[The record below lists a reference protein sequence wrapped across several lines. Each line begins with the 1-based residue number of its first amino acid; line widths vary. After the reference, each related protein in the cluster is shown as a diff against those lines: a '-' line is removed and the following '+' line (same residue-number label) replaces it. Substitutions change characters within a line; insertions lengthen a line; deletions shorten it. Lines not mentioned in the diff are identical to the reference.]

1 MTYLSLYPIVAVDM
15 LGCLAMITIAT
26 KCLVTAYGIYR
37 SETDNVLSNYLLW
50 LIMAIFAFSVSR
62 SFGHILKYILHF
74 FGYISVWDDISPI
87 SGSINTITFVLI
99 ASITMFFGKI
109 QIIMEKMSQDRT
121 KIEKTSKE
129 LLQLNLEV
137 EMIVSERTRAEMAL
151 RMAHEA
157 RNPVMII
164 GGLIQKILKKMPA
177 SDTGR
182 PLMERVMEQAQRLET
197 MVARFEEA
205 LPMTKKYFSPQ
216 ELNAIVEE
224 TIEFV
229 RSEADGKGIIIL
241 FDRHPANLAF
251 QGNKY
256 LIKVALA
263 HLIRNAIEVCG
274 AGDTIEITTD
284 LEGRLV
290 MVKIKDSGPGIPEE
304 IKSHIF
310 EPFYKTRQGE
320 TGLGLPYVKQ
330 IIDEHK
336 GDIRITS
343 AKGEGTAV
351 EIRLPTHISEM
362 TAAQK
367 I

>member
-1 MTYLSLYPIVAVDM
+1 MTYLSLYPIVIVDM
-15 LGCLAMITIAT
+15 LGCLAMIILAI
-26 KCLVTAYGIYR
+26 KCLVTAHEIYQ
-37 SETDNVLSNYLLW
+37 SETDNILSNYLFW

-74 FGYISVWDDISPI
+74 SGHIFIWDKISPI
-87 SGSINTITFVLI
+87 SGSINTITFVII
-99 ASITMFFGKI
+99 AAITMFFGKI
-109 QIIMEKMSQDRT
+109 QIIMEKMSQDRK

-164 GGLIQKILKKMPA
+164 GGLIQKIIKKMPA
-177 SDTGR
+177 DDTKR
-182 PLMERVMEQAQRLET
+182 PLMERILEQAQRLEA
-197 MVARFEEA
+197 MVAKFEKA
-205 LPMTKKYFSPQ
+205 LPMAKKYFSPQ
-216 ELNAIVEE
+216 ELNAIAEE
-224 TIEFV
+224 TIELV
-229 RSEADGKGIIIL
+229 RPEADEKGIIML
-241 FDRHPANLAF
+241 FDRHPANLSF

-263 HLIRNAIEVCG
+263 HLIRNAIEVCNQE
-274 AGDTIEITTD
+274 DTIEITTD
-284 LEGRLV
+284 LAGR
-290 MVKIKDSGPGIPEE
+290 MVTITIKDSGPGIPEE

-330 IIDEHK
+330 IIEEHK

-343 AKGEGTAV
+343 AEGKGTTV
-351 EIRLPTHISEM
+351 EILLPTHISEM
-362 TAAQK
+362 TAADK